1 MSSNANDQ
9 DAKLVQVVREAYST
23 IAKTDHNEAYSVRVA
38 NAFGY
43 TADEIKTAPSES
55 HMGLACGNPVAN
67 ASIKE
72 GETVLDLGSGGGF
85 DVFLAARKVGKT
97 GQAIGLDGSDDMV
110 AKARQNATKQGFSP
124 PHVAFVAA
132 QLTEPLPI
140 ATSSVDC
147 VLSNCVINLLPPP
160 GKLHIFRE
168 IFRVLKPGGR
178 LALSDIV
185 AKKSLPDQI
194 RDDLALY
201 VGCISGAIQLH
212 EYKGLLE
219 QAGLEDATFVATG
232 SDLNVYFTEKTEE
245 PACCG
250 TAPPPSSTVPEAS
263 FDANEWAGKY
273 LQIKKI
279 GALLMMS
286 VEIASY
292 HIYAVK
298 PDDSSDITQ
307 PTPSVLLRWWDA
319 YPPAR
324 CSPDLMSPS
333 TLAEMIRI
341 AELRSGH
348 GYLVVDVRGED
359 HAGGHVIGSVQWR
372 AQSFYDNLPAFLSAY
387 GHIPKVIFYCG
398 RSNGRGPRCAGWYQD
413 YLEAQSIT
421 TSQAFVLEGGIVRW
435 KSDPST
441 QDLVEFDTA
450 SED

>member
-1 MSSNANDQ
+1 MEPVLSSNAKDKLK
-9 DAKLVQVVREAYST
+9 DAKLVQVVNEAYST
-23 IAKTDHNEAYSVRVA
+23 IAKTVHNEAYSVRVA

-43 TADEIKTAPSES
+43 TADDIKTAPSES

-97 GQAIGLDGSDDMV
+97 GQVIGLDGSADIIT
-110 AKARQNATKQGFSP
+110 KARQNATKQGFSP
-124 PHVAFVAA
+124 PHVAFVLA
-132 QLTEPLPI
+132 QLTVPLPI
-140 ATSSVDC
+140 ATSSVAC
-147 VLSNCVINLLPPP
+147 VLSNCVINLLPPS
-160 GKLHIFRE
+160 GNLHIFRE

-178 LALSDIV
+178 LALSNII
-185 AKKSLPDQI
+185 AKKSLPDKI
-194 RDDLALY
+194 RNDLALY
-201 VGCISGAIQLH
+201 VGCISGAIQLE
-212 EYKGLLE
+212 EYKGLVE
-219 QAGLEDATFVATG
+219 QAGVEDATFVATG
-232 SDLNVYFTEKTEE
+232 SDLNVYFTEETEK
-245 PACCG
+245 PSCCG
-250 TAPPPSSTVPEAS
+250 TAPPPSNVPEAS
-263 FDANEWAGKY
+263 FDANEWA
-273 LQIKKI
+273 
-279 GALLMMS
+279 S
-286 VEIASY
+286 SY

-298 PDDSSDITQ
+298 PDDSSDMTQ

-441 QDLVEFDTA
+441 EDLVEFDTA